1 MQTDA
6 VPDAATA
13 LWLADLAAERGDTL
27 FVVRGVASLERLA
40 RSAAGFCAGR
50 VELLV
55 VPPWDVLPYDRIA
68 PTPGVIGRRVQAL
81 ARLSQGGKQEWRV
94 CRGCCWS
101 RPGRPCSVCRGPETW
116 ADARTVL
123 AVGDAVD
130 RAALRTAL
138 EARGYHLGETVSDPG
153 DLAVHEAMLDVFP
166 AGAAGP
172 FRLALEGNRV
182 VGIHQLDPVS
192 QRSLGEAGP
201 VEIYPA
207 LEFPLDDAETEDEHL
222 PVPSGA
228 LVPVFDYARGF
239 ARLVDEGVEAR
250 WAELWEQV
258 GEAHAASRKA
268 GRAGADPRG
277 VLPPPARLYL
287 RPEQAARF
295 VADAGRVAAEGVAEA
310 APRDAAALVRRVKE
324 LAGPVVIAAPVDA
337 VKLARSLV
345 KRGVTVRAGTGWADA
360 VSGGVACCALEV
372 DTGFRTDGVTVLQ
385 AAQLVR
391 PAEAATAALASDTAL
406 RVGDVVVHQDHGAAR
421 LAGLSP
427 IELDGVR
434 TERVALAYA
443 GESDLLIDPFELD
456 RVWRYGTEGSVDHVN
471 GVAWRDKQAE
481 IDAELREVGGQAGRD
496 RGGAG
501 PA

>member
-1 MQTDA
+1 M
-6 VPDAATA
+6 
-13 LWLADLAAERGDTL
+13 
-27 FVVRGVASLERLA
+27 
-40 RSAAGFCAGR
+40 
-50 VELLV
+50 
-55 VPPWDVLPYDRIA
+55 LPYDRIA

-81 ARLSQGGKQEWRV
+81 ARLSQGGKRSGDLPRLLLVSARAALQRV
-94 CRGCCWS
+94 
-101 RPGRPCSVCRGPETW
+101 PGPETW

-153 DLAVHEAMLDVFP
+153 ELAVHEAVLDVFP

-295 VADAGRVAAEGVAEA
+295 VADAGRVA
-310 APRDAAALVRRVKE
+310 PRGWRRRRH
-324 LAGPVVIAAPVDA
+324 GM
-337 VKLARSLV
+337 R
-345 KRGVTVRAGTGWADA
+345 RRWC
-360 VSGGVACCALEV
+360 GG
-372 DTGFRTDGVTVLQ
+372 
-385 AAQLVR
+385 
-391 PAEAATAALASDTAL
+391 
-406 RVGDVVVHQDHGAAR
+406 
-421 LAGLSP
+421 
-427 IELDGVR
+427 
-434 TERVALAYA
+434 
-443 GESDLLIDPFELD
+443 
-456 RVWRYGTEGSVDHVN
+456 
-471 GVAWRDKQAE
+471 
-481 IDAELREVGGQAGRD
+481 
-496 RGGAG
+496 
-501 PA
+501 